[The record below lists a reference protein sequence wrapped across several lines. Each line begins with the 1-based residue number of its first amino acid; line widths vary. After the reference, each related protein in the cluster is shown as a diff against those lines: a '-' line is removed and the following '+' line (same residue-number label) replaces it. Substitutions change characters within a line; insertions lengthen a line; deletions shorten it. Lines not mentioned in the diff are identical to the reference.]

1 MSVHDPDL
9 VAMKEELEAAY
20 NGLRPWAK
28 EVLRLLVAR
37 FGPLP
42 AEQEELA
49 RLALREGLS
58 GAHVRASL
66 RLLQSN
72 GLVHAVPKG
81 WREHQYRVPEGHAA
95 FWQEKLFP
103 RLEPEPEEASFGAE
117 GVRNEPGDA
126 VKDVL
131 QVLLAASRGELK
143 LLKSGGLSGQS
154 VLRLEQVLLARDGEL
169 EASGLAA
176 AVLHRYGPAVAG
188 ALHMAAASGLLQV
201 ENGLVRPA
209 GEAAAA
215 WLGKPCRVLHQ
226 ELYAIWKKAVAP
238 TFTGWE
244 FHALYALE
252 TAEPGRWYPLNH
264 LFDWLRVC
272 GMMDLDCMAQMGF
285 ISTRLVPLG
294 AWGWLCLEQRDSG
307 MAFMLPAP
315 VAALREKD
323 FEPRF
328 AGIIVQPDLEI
339 IVPPDPPPG
348 LWWVLLQWCEWTVRG
363 EISVFRLTPRS
374 INAGR
379 TAGGSVEALIRQMRD
394 YSKVDIDEGV
404 IRFIRE
410 QGGARPAESTA
421 GPDIHAK
428 EPPGPVRALEPLFAG
443 VTAEDGLVREPG
455 DADAAAPEPEPLP
468 EEVPAA
474 WWTLNRRGHPST
486 EKEMVRRAI
495 AMKTALRV
503 GTACGEV
510 MLVPLRIQEEAEEWV
525 LYGMQGRLEVRLKPH
540 EWTGLRLVWPGIHE

>member
-1 MSVHDPDL
+1 MSVHDSAQA
-9 VAMKEELEAAY
+9 AMAEVLEAAY
-20 NGLRPWAK
+20 AALRPWAK

-42 AEQEELA
+42 AEQEELT
-49 RLALREGLS
+49 RLALQEGLS

-66 RLLQSN
+66 RLLQSC
-72 GLVHAVPKG
+72 GLVHAVPKA
-81 WREHQYRVPEGHAA
+81 WMEHQYRVLEGHLT

-103 RLEPEPEEASFGAE
+103 RLEPEPEETGFSGA
-117 GVRNEPGDA
+117 GIRNEPGDA

-154 VLRLEQVLLARDGEL
+154 VHRLEQVLLARDEEL
-169 EASGLAA
+169 EACGLAGA
-176 AVLHRYGPAVAG
+176 APHRYGPAVA
-188 ALHMAAASGLLQV
+188 AAVHMAAASGLLQV
-201 ENGLVRPA
+201 ESGLVRPA
-209 GEAAAA
+209 GEAASA
-215 WLGKPCRVLHQ
+215 WLGKPGRVLHQ
-226 ELYAIWKKAVAP
+226 ELYAIWRKAVAP
-238 TFTGWE
+238 TFSGWE
-244 FHALYALE
+244 FHAMYAVE
-252 TAEPGRWYPLNH
+252 MAVPGRWYPLNH

-315 VAALREKD
+315 VAALREKEL
-323 FEPRF
+323 EPRF

-339 IVPPDPPPG
+339 IVPPNPPPE
-348 LWWVLLQWCEWTVRG
+348 LWWALLHWGEWTVRG

-374 INAGR
+374 LSAGR
-379 TAGGSVEALIRQMRD
+379 TAGGSVEVLLGQLRD

-404 IRFIRE
+404 TRFVRE
-410 QGGARPAESTA
+410 QAAVRSADSAA
-421 GPDIHAK
+421 GPGILAK
-428 EPPGPVRALEPLFAG
+428 EPPGPVRTLEPLFAG
-443 VTAEDGLVREPG
+443 VTAEDGLVGEPG
-455 DADAAAPEPEPLP
+455 EVYPAAPEPEPLP
-468 EEVPAA
+468 AGVPAA
-474 WWTLNRRGHPST
+474 WWTQGRRGHPST

-503 GTACGEV
+503 GTAGGEV
-510 MLVPLRIQEEAEEWV
+510 LLVPLRIFEEAEDWE

>member
-1 MSVHDPDL
+1 MSIHDSGR
-9 VAMKEELEAAY
+9 VALAEELEEAY
-20 NGLRPWAK
+20 GGLRPWAK

-49 RLALREGLS
+49 RLALQEGLS

-66 RLLQSN
+66 RLLQSS
-72 GLVHAVPKG
+72 GLVHAVPKA
-81 WREHQYRVPEGHAA
+81 WREHQYRVPEGHVV

-103 RLEPEPEEASFGAE
+103 RLEPEPEETDLG
-117 GVRNEPGDA
+117 GVGIRNEPGDA

-143 LLKSGGLSGQS
+143 LLKSGGLSAQS
-154 VLRLEQVLLARDGEL
+154 VRRLEQALLARDEDL
-169 EASGLAA
+169 EASGLAEA
-176 AVLHRYGPAVAG
+176 SPHRYGPAVA
-188 ALHMAAASGLLQV
+188 AAVHMAAASGLLQV

-209 GEAAAA
+209 DEAASA

-226 ELYAIWKKAVAP
+226 ELYAIWKKAVAS
-238 TFTGWE
+238 TFSGWE
-244 FHALYALE
+244 FHALYAVE
-252 TAEPGRWYPLNH
+252 MAVPGRWYPLNH

-285 ISTRLVPLG
+285 ISTRLAPMGV
-294 AWGWLCLEQRDSG
+294 WGWLYLEQRDSG

-315 VAALREKD
+315 VAALREKEL
-323 FEPRF
+323 EPRF

-339 IVPPDPPPG
+339 IVPPNPPPG
-348 LWWVLLQWCEWTVRG
+348 LWWVLLQWGEWTVRG

-374 INAGR
+374 ISAGR
-379 TAGGSVEALIRQMRD
+379 TAGGSVEGLLRQLRD

-410 QGGARPAESTA
+410 QGGARPRDSAA
-421 GPDIHAK
+421 GPGIHTR
-428 EPPGPVRALEPLFAG
+428 EPAGQVVALEPLFAG
-443 VTAEDGLVREPG
+443 VAAEDGLAGEPG
-455 DADAAAPEPEPLP
+455 DSYPAAPEPEPLP
-468 EEVPAA
+468 AEVPAA
-474 WWTLNRRGHPST
+474 WWTQGRRGHPST

-503 GTACGEV
+503 GIAGGEV
-510 MLVPLRIQEEAEEWV
+510 MLVPLRIQEDAEDWE